1 MIFRACLYFALLA
14 TSIIPGAALAQD
26 YDFHPT
32 LSDNFT
38 ATLGAMRSSNSFKIR
53 ADGLADR
60 GDDIDF
66 DDSLDVGNHSTFFNG
81 QLRWKFGSERK
92 WSLWGQYFSNTAK
105 GNVTL
110 DEDYEW
116 EDVIFGKGTYV
127 ESGVK
132 LAVSRAFIGRSFFK
146 NDQNDFGLGV
156 GIHNLDISAYIEG
169 QVRINGSNTEVRRVE
184 VGDNQ
189 ILPNVGGWYNF
200 SPAKNWLVH
209 GRVDWISANIGDYDG
224 GLWNV
229 SAGVGYQAWRHV
241 GFDLSWQYFNLHLD
255 VDSSDWQ
262 GSTRMTYSGPV
273 ISVVFGW

>member
-1 MIFRACLYFALLA
+1 MNDLVKLFFSALVL
-14 TSIIPGAALAQD
+14 SWFSGPVLAQD
-26 YDFHPT
+26 YDYHPT
-32 LSDNFT
+32 LSDTFT
-38 ATLGAMRSSNSFKIR
+38 ASLGAMRSSNSFKMS
-53 ADGLADR
+53 ADGVADR

-66 DDSLDVGNHSTFFNG
+66 DDKLNVANHSTFFNG
-81 QLRWKFGSERK
+81 QLRWKFGSEKK

-105 GNVTL
+105 GNATL
-110 DEDYEW
+110 DDDYEW
-116 EDVIFGKGTYV
+116 DDVIFGKGTYV
-127 ESGVK
+127 EAGVK
-132 LAVSRAFIGRSFFK
+132 LAVTRVFLGRSFFK

-169 QVRINGSNTEVRRVE
+169 EAIINDNTSGRKKVG

-200 SPAKNWLVH
+200 SPARNWLVH

-255 VDSSDWQ
+255 VDSSDWT
-262 GSTRMTYSGPV
+262 GSTNMTYSGPV
-273 ISVVFGW
+273 VSVVFGW

>member
-1 MIFRACLYFALLA
+1 MKLSSRFCISMLLLSSFSA
-14 TSIIPGAALAQD
+14 AALAQD
-26 YDFHPT
+26 YDYHPT
-32 LSDNFT
+32 LSDTFT
-38 ATLGAMRSSNSFKIR
+38 ASLGAMRSSNSFKIT
-53 ADGLADR
+53 ADGQADR

-66 DDSLDVGNHSTFFNG
+66 NDKLDVSNHSTFFNG
-81 QLRWKFGSERK
+81 QLRWKFGSEKK
-92 WSLWGQYFSNTAK
+92 WSLWAQYFSNTAK
-105 GNVTL
+105 GNATL

-116 EDVIFGKGTYV
+116 EDVIFGEGTFV
-127 ESGVK
+127 EAGVK
-132 LAVSRAFIGRSFFK
+132 LAVTRAFLGRSFFK

-169 QVRINGSNTEVRRVE
+169 EAIVNGSTTGVRHAG
-184 VGDNQ
+184 VGASQ

-200 SPAKNWLVH
+200 SPAKDWLLH

-255 VDSSDWQ
+255 VDSSDWK
-262 GSTRMTYSGPV
+262 GSTNMTYSGPV
-273 ISVVFGW
+273 VSVVFGW